1 MARQKTYSK
10 SDLSFDD
17 LLRAG
22 LGVPLKDQEQP
33 AQVSERATE
42 YEPAPSRQPK
52 KPAGKAR
59 RKRG

>member
-1 MARQKTYSK
+1 MARQKEYTK

-22 LGVPLKDQEQP
+22 LRVPLKDK
-33 AQVSERATE
+33 
-42 YEPAPSRQPK
+42 PAPPPRQPK

-59 RKRG
+59 RKRVDSEP